1 MFIHKNLYNFWSRS
15 EGVWLSKLVKVRV
28 SLLDEQELSLISQ
41 IHLFTEAEFGV
52 NMSCEYNLKEES
64 GYMSWCVDSNHS
76 GLVFTDKSLSKE
88 SLPRIFDYQMV
99 NDHKL
104 VMTVGKYEETVV
116 LEGDTRRLREQR
128 YEGKLLRRLWENK
141 FRA

>member
-28 SLLDEQELSLISQ
+28 SLLDEQELSSISQ

-52 NMSCEYNLKEES
+52 KMSWEYNLKEES

-76 GLVFTDKSLSKE
+76 GLVFTDKSLSKD
-88 SLPRIFDYQMV
+88 SSPRIFDYQMV

-116 LEGDTRRLREQR
+116 LDGDTRRLREQR

>member
-1 MFIHKNLYNFWSRS
+1 
-15 EGVWLSKLVKVRV
+15 
-28 SLLDEQELSLISQ
+28 
-41 IHLFTEAEFGV
+41 
-52 NMSCEYNLKEES
+52 
-64 GYMSWCVDSNHS
+64 MSWCVDSNHS
-76 GLVFTDKSLSKE
+76 GLVFTDKSLSKD

-116 LEGDTRRLREQR
+116 LDGDTRRLREQR